1 MYIHY
6 YNSGHFNLP
15 SERRASFILG
25 GPLESSKDNGVDR
38 EHVRDYFKDEFLEK
52 QTILWYHIYTNA

>member
-38 EHVRDYFKDEFLEK
+38 EHVRDYFKDEFQLN
-52 QTILWYHIYTNA
+52 Y